1 MGGWRTQS
9 VILSCLVASYNIH
22 ADVWQ
27 HMLMTHHNN
36 DRPITIQETQNVMN
50 DWRISAH
57 LFSEESDGKLL
68 GWSGCSWS
76 HDLTNPNI
84 GLMSLRIATPSWG
97 KGVAG
102 TVVFRMHAEGSCQQP
117 VFQINARYV
126 CMIAQT
132 V

>member
-84 GLMSLRIATPSWG
+84 GLMSLRNCYPVQGTRAGGRASQEPSSSECML
-97 KGVAG
+97 KGRASNQCFKSMLG
-102 TVVFRMHAEGSCQQP
+102 TYA
-117 VFQINARYV
+117 
-126 CMIAQT
+126 
-132 V
+132 